1 MRKKHFFSI
10 LSISVICL
18 SSLTLSTFY
27 LAKNNFGGDKPAN
40 LKVKFTPGG
49 NITFSNLHNSTNFR
63 VVGSNPSKF
72 LDEYYSVQIIVIFL
86 INNKWTNSTTSLL
99 KISNH
104 DIIDKNVYF
113 EAKGGSNVVQ
123 WIFLNFTQYETEKN
137 ASIVWDTKGK
147 INYYGEWIEKDQ
159 YRYLTIPG
167 KVGQK
172 IFSIDFNFVAITF
185 DKGVTKSQMEDTSW
199 NFNIYASKSGNANGF
214 LFAQIFLGLVS
225 ILYIK
230 KRKQRKLI

>member
-18 SSLTLSTFY
+18 SSLTLSTY
-27 LAKNNFGGDKPAN
+27 YITKNNLGGDKSAN

-49 NITFSNLHNSTNFR
+49 NITFSDLQNSTNFK
-63 VVGSNPSKF
+63 VVGSNPSEYP
-72 LDEYYSVQIIVIFL
+72 DEYYSVQITVMFPL
-86 INNKWTNSTTSLL
+86 FNKWTNSTSSLL

-104 DIIDKNVYF
+104 DILDKNVYF
-113 EAKGGSNVVQ
+113 EAKGGSKDVQ

-137 ASIVWDTKGK
+137 ASIVWNTKGN
-147 INYYGEWIEKDQ
+147 INYYGDWIEKDQ

-167 KVGQK
+167 RVGQK
-172 IFSIDFNFVAITF
+172 IFSIDFYFVAITF

-199 NFNIYASKSGNANGF
+199 NFNIYALQSGNVNGF
-214 LFAQIFLGLVS
+214 LVAQIFTGLVL
-225 ILYIK
+225 ILSIK
-230 KRKQRKLI
+230 KRRQRKLI